1 MSSSRQISDFI
12 FYYPQVLGNAA
23 CDNIIAHYN
32 KDTFMRWKK
41 STFSN
46 AYKNLGTSKVEM
58 SEFWIAPQM
67 FGYKTIQ
74 RGFETAVN
82 DYIAEHT
89 RIKYKNIHTLEL
101 IVMQKAGL

>member
-1 MSSSRQISDFI
+1 MNSSRQISDFI
-12 FYYPQVLGNAA
+12 FYYPQVLGNLA
-23 CDNIIAHYN
+23 CDNLITHYN

-67 FGYKTIQ
+67 WGYKTIQ
-74 RGFETAVN
+74 QGFETAVN
-82 DYIAEHT
+82 D
-89 RIKYKNIHTLEL
+89 
-101 IVMQKAGL
+101 